1 MPSSSSFTPLQKM
14 AMTMNTT
21 KMAPPPVPI
30 PVPVPIPQPVY
41 HSPPVTSSSSQ
52 RGTQSSQPQPQLPV
66 AAPSAVRMGD
76 LVYLP
81 VFKLNSGANSV
92 AASSSVNPSNR
103 HPANLLPPP
112 PPPPTQIPSMRI
124 DESTIAN
131 LTTKPLDL
139 SSKQRQRFEE
149 EDEESQEVDNMP
161 LDLSKK
167 PDKSPN
173 KKFD

>member
-1 MPSSSSFTPLQKM
+1 
-14 AMTMNTT
+14 
-21 KMAPPPVPI
+21 MAPPPVPI

-41 HSPPVTSSSSQ
+41 HSPPVASSSSQ
-52 RGTQSSQPQPQLPV
+52 RSTQSSQAQPQQPL

-92 AASSSVNPSNR
+92 AATSNVNPSNR

-112 PPPPTQIPSMRI
+112 PPPQIPSMRI

-139 SSKQRQRFEE
+139 SIKQRQRFVE

-173 KKFD
+173 KKFE

>member
-1 MPSSSSFTPLQKM
+1 M

-41 HSPPVTSSSSQ
+41 HSPPVASSSSQ
-52 RGTQSSQPQPQLPV
+52 RSTQSSQAQPQLPV
-66 AAPSAVRMGD
+66 SAPSAVRMGD

-92 AASSSVNPSNR
+92 ASSNVNPSNR

-112 PPPPTQIPSMRI
+112 PPPQIPSMRI

-149 EDEESQEVDNMP
+149 EDEESQEGDNMP

-173 KKFD
+173 KMFE

>member
-1 MPSSSSFTPLQKM
+1 M

-41 HSPPVTSSSSQ
+41 HSPPVASSSSQ
-52 RGTQSSQPQPQLPV
+52 RSTQSSQAQLPV
-66 AAPSAVRMGD
+66 SAPSAVRMGD

-92 AASSSVNPSNR
+92 ASSNVNPSNR

-112 PPPPTQIPSMRI
+112 PPPQIPSMRI

-149 EDEESQEVDNMP
+149 EDEESQEGDNMP

-173 KKFD
+173 KKLDKFKNYIILDEIKL